1 MNRKIKWILI
11 PAVTVFL
18 LFLLTY
24 SCFAEDSAESSGI
37 TAQAQETF
45 SSLFSALQ
53 EDVREALSDL
63 GVENAD
69 YEELLTISPKRVVEV
84 LLELVTGEMGA
95 KLKAV
100 GFVCAILVLNAV
112 LEGFAHS
119 GSTMHSV
126 FSMFTTLLIVVA
138 LLLPV
143 SESLV
148 QAFSAMELSSDFL
161 LAYIPAFAGVISMS
175 GKPLS
180 SAAYSS
186 VMIGLSNLLTQCNVQ
201 VFLPVVQVFF
211 SLNIAACMQPKYAF
225 NSLVSFFKKAVT
237 ILLGFASTVFTGLLA
252 IKGTLASAGDSV
264 AVRGVKMLV
273 GSTVPVV
280 GSALSDAYTS
290 VLGSIALIQNAVGI
304 FGIVVFALMH
314 VPVVLDL
321 LLWYLALA
329 FSASVSEVLGQK
341 QASILLNGIASTVS
355 LVNTLVIFIAFILI
369 ISTGIM
375 LNFKN

>member
-1 MNRKIKWILI
+1 MNRKLKWLI
-11 PAVTVFL
+11 VPVFIVFL
-18 LFLLTY
+18 LYMFTY
-24 SCFAEDSAESSGI
+24 TCFAEDSSESDVTEEALAIFS
-37 TAQAQETF
+37 ELL
-45 SSLFSALQ
+45 SSL
-53 EDVREALSDL
+53 EEETKEALSEIGIDD
-63 GVENAD
+63 AD
-69 YEELLTISPKRVVEV
+69 YTQLLSLSPKRVVDAI
-84 LLELVTGEMGA
+84 LELITGKMPE

-100 GFVCAILVLNAV
+100 GFVCALLVLSAV
-112 LEGFAHS
+112 LEGFAQP

-126 FSMFTTLLIVVA
+126 FSVFTTLLIVVS

-148 QAFSAMELSSDFL
+148 QAFSAMELSSNFL

-186 VMIGLSNLLTQCNVQ
+186 VMIGLSNLLAQCNVK

-211 SLNIAACMQPKYAF
+211 SLNIASSVQPKYAF
-225 NSLVSFFKKAVT
+225 NSLVAFFKKAVT
-237 ILLGFASTVFTGLLA
+237 VLLGFSATIFTGLLA
-252 IKGTLASAGDSV
+252 IKGSLASAGDSI

-273 GSTVPVV
+273 GSAVPVV

-290 VLGSIALIQNAVGI
+290 VLGSITLIQNAVGI

-314 VPVVLDL
+314 VPVILDL
-321 LLWYLALA
+321 LLWYLALS
-329 FSASVSEVLGQK
+329 FTASVSEALGQK
-341 QASILLNGIASTVS
+341 QAATLLNGIASTVS
-355 LVNTLVIFIAFILI
+355 LVNTLVIFTAFILI

>member
-1 MNRKIKWILI
+1 MNRKLKWLI
-11 PAVTVFL
+11 VPVFIVFL
-18 LFLLTY
+18 LYMFTY
-24 SCFAEDSAESSGI
+24 TCFAEDSSESGV
-37 TAQAQETF
+37 TEQAQAVFSELL
-45 SSLFSALQ
+45 SSL
-53 EDVREALSDL
+53 EEETKEALSEIGIDD
-63 GVENAD
+63 AD
-69 YEELLTISPKRVVEV
+69 YTQLLSLSPKRVVDAI
-84 LLELVTGEMGA
+84 LELITGKMSE

-100 GFVCAILVLNAV
+100 GFVCALLVLSAV
-112 LEGFAHS
+112 LEGFAQP

-126 FSMFTTLLIVVA
+126 FSVFTTLLIVVS

-148 QAFSAMELSSDFL
+148 QAFSAMELSSNFL

-186 VMIGLSNLLTQCNVQ
+186 VMIGLSNLLAQCNVK

-211 SLNIAACMQPKYAF
+211 SLNIASSVQPKYAF
-225 NSLVSFFKKAVT
+225 NSLVAFFKKAVT
-237 ILLGFASTVFTGLLA
+237 VLLGFSATIFTGLLA
-252 IKGTLASAGDSV
+252 IKGSLASAGDSV

-273 GSTVPVV
+273 GSAVPVV

-290 VLGSIALIQNAVGI
+290 VLGSITLIQNAVGI

-314 VPVVLDL
+314 VPVILDL
-321 LLWYLALA
+321 LLWYLALS
-329 FSASVSEVLGQK
+329 FTASVSEALGQK
-341 QASILLNGIASTVS
+341 QAATLLNGIASTAS
-355 LVNTLVIFIAFILI
+355 LVNTLVIFTAFILI

>member
-1 MNRKIKWILI
+1 MNRKLKWIYVPVFI
-11 PAVTVFL
+11 AFL
-18 LFLLTY
+18 LCIFTY
-24 SCFAEDSAESSGI
+24 TCFAEDSSESGV
-37 TAQAQETF
+37 TEQAQSVFSELL
-45 SSLFSALQ
+45 SSL
-53 EDVREALSDL
+53 EEETKEALSEIGIDD
-63 GVENAD
+63 AD
-69 YEELLTISPKRVVEV
+69 YTQLLSLSPKRVVDAI
-84 LLELVTGEMGA
+84 LELITGKMSE

-100 GFVCAILVLNAV
+100 GFVCALLVLSAV
-112 LEGFAHS
+112 LEGFAQP

-126 FSMFTTLLIVVA
+126 FSVFTTLLIVVS

-148 QAFSAMELSSDFL
+148 QAFSATELSSNFL

-180 SAAYSS
+180 SAAYNS
-186 VMIGLSNLLTQCNVQ
+186 VMIGLSNLLAQCNVK

-211 SLNIAACMQPKYAF
+211 LLRFASSVQPKYAF
-225 NSLVSFFKKAVT
+225 NSLVAFFKKAVT
-237 ILLGFASTVFTGLLA
+237 VLLGFSATIFTGLLA
-252 IKGTLASAGDSV
+252 IKGSLASAGDSV

-273 GSTVPVV
+273 GSAVPVV

-290 VLGSIALIQNAVGI
+290 VLGSITLIQNAVGI

-314 VPVVLDL
+314 VPVILDL
-321 LLWYLALA
+321 LLWYLALS
-329 FSASVSEVLGQK
+329 FTASVSEALGQK
-341 QASILLNGIASTVS
+341 QAATLLNGIASTVS
-355 LVNTLVIFIAFILI
+355 LVNTLVIFTAFILI

>member
-1 MNRKIKWILI
+1 MNRKLKWIFVPVFI
-11 PAVTVFL
+11 VFL
-18 LFLLTY
+18 LYMFTY
-24 SCFAEDSAESSGI
+24 TCFAADSSESGV
-37 TAQAQETF
+37 TEQAQSVFSELL
-45 SSLFSALQ
+45 SSL
-53 EDVREALSDL
+53 EEETKEALSEIGIDD
-63 GVENAD
+63 AD
-69 YEELLTISPKRVVEV
+69 YTQLLSLSPKRVVDAI
-84 LLELVTGEMGA
+84 LELFTGKMSE

-100 GFVCAILVLNAV
+100 GFVCALLVLSAV
-112 LEGFAHS
+112 LDGFAQP

-126 FSMFTTLLIVVA
+126 FSVFTTLLIVVS

-148 QAFSAMELSSDFL
+148 QAFSAMELSSNFL

-180 SAAYSS
+180 SAAYNS
-186 VMIGLSNLLTQCNVQ
+186 VMIGLSNLLAQCNVK

-211 SLNIAACMQPKYAF
+211 SLNIASSVQPKYAF
-225 NSLVSFFKKAVT
+225 NSLVAFFKKAVT
-237 ILLGFASTVFTGLLA
+237 VLLGFSATIFTGLLA
-252 IKGTLASAGDSV
+252 IKGSLASAGDSV

-273 GSTVPVV
+273 GSAVPVV

-290 VLGSIALIQNAVGI
+290 VLGSITLIQNAVGI

-314 VPVVLDL
+314 VPVILDL
-321 LLWYLALA
+321 LLWYLALS
-329 FSASVSEVLGQK
+329 FTASVSEALGQK
-341 QASILLNGIASTVS
+341 QAATLLNGIASTVS
-355 LVNTLVIFIAFILI
+355 LVNTLVIFTAFILI

>member
-1 MNRKIKWILI
+1 MNRKLKWIFV
-11 PAVTVFL
+11 PVFI
-18 LFLLTY
+18 LFLLYMFTY
-24 SCFAEDSAESSGI
+24 TCFAEDSSESGV
-37 TAQAQETF
+37 TEQAQAVFSELL
-45 SSLFSALQ
+45 SSL
-53 EDVREALSDL
+53 EEETKEALSEIGIDD
-63 GVENAD
+63 AD
-69 YEELLTISPKRVVEV
+69 YTQLLSLSPKRVVDAI
-84 LLELVTGEMGA
+84 LELITGKMSE

-100 GFVCAILVLNAV
+100 GFVCALLVLNAV
-112 LEGFAHS
+112 LDGFAQP

-126 FSMFTTLLIVVA
+126 FSVFTTLLIVVS

-148 QAFSAMELSSDFL
+148 QAFSAMELSSNFL

-186 VMIGLSNLLTQCNVQ
+186 VMIGLSNLLAQCNVK

-211 SLNIAACMQPKYAF
+211 SLNIASSVQPKYAF
-225 NSLVSFFKKAVT
+225 NSLVAFFKKAVT
-237 ILLGFASTVFTGLLA
+237 VLLGFSATIFTGLLA
-252 IKGTLASAGDSV
+252 IKGSLASAGDSI

-273 GSTVPVV
+273 GSAVPVV

-290 VLGSIALIQNAVGI
+290 VLGSITLIQNAVGI

-314 VPVVLDL
+314 VPVILDL
-321 LLWYLALA
+321 LLWYLALS
-329 FSASVSEVLGQK
+329 FTASVSEALGQK
-341 QASILLNGIASTVS
+341 QAATLLNGIASTVS
-355 LVNTLVIFIAFILI
+355 LVNTLVIFTAFILI

>member
-1 MNRKIKWILI
+1 MNRKLKWLI
-11 PAVTVFL
+11 VPVFIVFL
-18 LFLLTY
+18 LCMFTY
-24 SCFAEDSAESSGI
+24 TCFAEDSSESGVAEQ
-37 TAQAQETF
+37 AQAVFSELL
-45 SSLFSALQ
+45 SSL
-53 EDVREALSDL
+53 EEETKEALSEIGIDD
-63 GVENAD
+63 AD
-69 YEELLTISPKRVVEV
+69 YTQLLSLSPKRVVDAI
-84 LLELVTGEMGA
+84 LELITGKMSE

-100 GFVCAILVLNAV
+100 GFVCALLVLSAV
-112 LEGFAHS
+112 LEGFAQP

-126 FSMFTTLLIVVA
+126 FSVFTTLLIVVS

-148 QAFSAMELSSDFL
+148 QAFSAMELSSNFL

-186 VMIGLSNLLTQCNVQ
+186 VMIGLSNLLAQCNVK

-211 SLNIAACMQPKYAF
+211 SLNIASSVQPKYAF
-225 NSLVSFFKKAVT
+225 NSLVAFFKKAVT
-237 ILLGFASTVFTGLLA
+237 VLLGFSATIFTGLLA
-252 IKGTLASAGDSV
+252 IKGSLASAGDSV

-273 GSTVPVV
+273 GSAVPVV

-290 VLGSIALIQNAVGI
+290 VLGSITLIQNAVGI

-314 VPVVLDL
+314 VPVILDL
-321 LLWYLALA
+321 LLWYLALS
-329 FSASVSEVLGQK
+329 FTASVSEALGQK
-341 QASILLNGIASTVS
+341 QAATLLNGIASTVS
-355 LVNTLVIFIAFILI
+355 LVNTLVIFTAFILI

>member
-1 MNRKIKWILI
+1 MNRKLKWLI
-11 PAVTVFL
+11 VPVFIVFL
-18 LFLLTY
+18 LYMFTY
-24 SCFAEDSAESSGI
+24 TCFAEDSSESDVTEEALAIFS
-37 TAQAQETF
+37 ELL
-45 SSLFSALQ
+45 SSL
-53 EDVREALSDL
+53 EEETKEALSEIGIDD
-63 GVENAD
+63 AD
-69 YEELLTISPKRVVEV
+69 YTQLLSLSPKRVVDAI
-84 LLELVTGEMGA
+84 LELITGKMSE

-100 GFVCAILVLNAV
+100 GFVCALLVLSAV
-112 LEGFAHS
+112 LEGFAQP

-126 FSMFTTLLIVVA
+126 FSVFTTLLIVVS

-148 QAFSAMELSSDFL
+148 QAFSAMELSSNFL

-186 VMIGLSNLLTQCNVQ
+186 VMIGLSNLLAQCNVK

-211 SLNIAACMQPKYAF
+211 SLNIASSVQPKYAF
-225 NSLVSFFKKAVT
+225 NSLVAFFKKAVT
-237 ILLGFASTVFTGLLA
+237 VLLGFSATIFTGLLA
-252 IKGTLASAGDSV
+252 IKGSLASAGDSV

-273 GSTVPVV
+273 GSAVPVV

-290 VLGSIALIQNAVGI
+290 VLGSITLIQNAVGI

-314 VPVVLDL
+314 VPVILDL
-321 LLWYLALA
+321 LLWYLALS
-329 FSASVSEVLGQK
+329 FTASVSEALGQK
-341 QASILLNGIASTVS
+341 QAATLLNGIASTVS
-355 LVNTLVIFIAFILI
+355 LVNTLVIFTAFVLI

>member
-1 MNRKIKWILI
+1 MNRKLKWLI
-11 PAVTVFL
+11 VPVFIVFL
-18 LFLLTY
+18 LYMFTY
-24 SCFAEDSAESSGI
+24 TCFAEDSSESGV
-37 TAQAQETF
+37 TEQAQSVFSELL
-45 SSLFSALQ
+45 SSL
-53 EDVREALSDL
+53 EEETKEALSEIGIDD
-63 GVENAD
+63 AD
-69 YEELLTISPKRVVEV
+69 YTQILSLSPKRVVDAI
-84 LLELVTGEMGA
+84 LELITGKMSE

-100 GFVCAILVLNAV
+100 GFVCALLVLSAV
-112 LEGFAHS
+112 LEGFAQP

-126 FSMFTTLLIVVA
+126 FSVFTTLLIVVS

-148 QAFSAMELSSDFL
+148 QAFSAMELSSNFL

-186 VMIGLSNLLTQCNVQ
+186 VMIGLSNLLAQCNVK

-211 SLNIAACMQPKYAF
+211 SLNIASSVQPKYAF
-225 NSLVSFFKKAVT
+225 NSLVAFFKKAVT
-237 ILLGFASTVFTGLLA
+237 VLLGFSATIFTGLLA
-252 IKGTLASAGDSV
+252 IKGSLASAGDSV

-273 GSTVPVV
+273 GSAVPVV

-290 VLGSIALIQNAVGI
+290 VLGSITLIQNAVGI

-314 VPVVLDL
+314 VPVILDL
-321 LLWYLALA
+321 LLWYLALS
-329 FSASVSEVLGQK
+329 FTASVSEALGQK
-341 QASILLNGIASTVS
+341 QAATLLNGIASTVS
-355 LVNTLVIFIAFILI
+355 LVNTLVIFTAFILI

>member
-1 MNRKIKWILI
+1 MNRKLKWIFVPVFI
-11 PAVTVFL
+11 VFL
-18 LFLLTY
+18 LYMFTY
-24 SCFAEDSAESSGI
+24 TCFAEDSSESGV
-37 TAQAQETF
+37 TEQAQAVFSELL
-45 SSLFSALQ
+45 SSL
-53 EDVREALSDL
+53 EEETKEALSEIGIDD
-63 GVENAD
+63 AD
-69 YEELLTISPKRVVEV
+69 YTQILSLSPKRVVDAI
-84 LLELVTGEMGA
+84 LELITGKMSE

-100 GFVCAILVLNAV
+100 GFVCALLVLSAV
-112 LEGFAHS
+112 LEGFAQP

-126 FSMFTTLLIVVA
+126 FSVFTTLLIVVS

-148 QAFSAMELSSDFL
+148 QAFSAMELSSNFL

-186 VMIGLSNLLTQCNVQ
+186 VMIGLSNLLAQCNVK

-211 SLNIAACMQPKYAF
+211 SLNIASSVQPKYAF
-225 NSLVSFFKKAVT
+225 NSLVAFFKKAVT
-237 ILLGFASTVFTGLLA
+237 VLLGFSATIFTGLLA
-252 IKGTLASAGDSV
+252 IKGSLASAGDSV

-273 GSTVPVV
+273 GSAVPVV

-290 VLGSIALIQNAVGI
+290 VLGSITLIQNAVGI

-314 VPVVLDL
+314 VPVILDL
-321 LLWYLALA
+321 LLWYLALS
-329 FSASVSEVLGQK
+329 FTASVSEALGQK
-341 QASILLNGIASTVS
+341 QAATLLNGIASTVS
-355 LVNTLVIFIAFILI
+355 LVNTLVIFTAFILI

>member
-1 MNRKIKWILI
+1 MNRKLKWLI
-11 PAVTVFL
+11 VPVFIVFL
-18 LFLLTY
+18 LYMFTY
-24 SCFAEDSAESSGI
+24 TCFAEDSSESGV
-37 TAQAQETF
+37 TEQAQAVFSELL
-45 SSLFSALQ
+45 SSL
-53 EDVREALSDL
+53 EEETKEALSEIGIDD
-63 GVENAD
+63 AD
-69 YEELLTISPKRVVEV
+69 YTQLLSLSPKRVVDAI
-84 LLELVTGEMGA
+84 LELITGKMSE

-100 GFVCAILVLNAV
+100 GFVCALLVLSAV
-112 LEGFAHS
+112 LDGFAQP

-126 FSMFTTLLIVVA
+126 FSVFTTLLIVVS

-148 QAFSAMELSSDFL
+148 QAFSAMELSSNFL

-186 VMIGLSNLLTQCNVQ
+186 VMIGLSNLLAQCNVK

-211 SLNIAACMQPKYAF
+211 SLNIASSVQPKYAF
-225 NSLVSFFKKAVT
+225 NSLVAFFKKAVT
-237 ILLGFASTVFTGLLA
+237 VLLGFSATIFTGLLA
-252 IKGTLASAGDSV
+252 IKGSLASAGDSV

-273 GSTVPVV
+273 GSAVPVV

-290 VLGSIALIQNAVGI
+290 VLGSITLIQNAVGI

-314 VPVVLDL
+314 VPVILDL
-321 LLWYLALA
+321 LLWYLALS
-329 FSASVSEVLGQK
+329 FTASVSEALGQK
-341 QASILLNGIASTVS
+341 QAATLLNGIASTVS
-355 LVNTLVIFIAFILI
+355 LVNTLVIFTAFILI

>member
-1 MNRKIKWILI
+1 MNRKLKWLI
-11 PAVTVFL
+11 VPVFIVFL
-18 LFLLTY
+18 LYMFTY
-24 SCFAEDSAESSGI
+24 TCFAEDSSESGV
-37 TAQAQETF
+37 TEQAQSVFSELL
-45 SSLFSALQ
+45 SSL
-53 EDVREALSDL
+53 EEETKEALSEIGIDD
-63 GVENAD
+63 AD
-69 YEELLTISPKRVVEV
+69 YTQLLSLSPKRVVDAI
-84 LLELVTGEMGA
+84 LELFTGKMSE

-100 GFVCAILVLNAV
+100 GFVCALLVLSAV
-112 LEGFAHS
+112 LEGFAQP

-126 FSMFTTLLIVVA
+126 FSVFTTLLIVVS

-148 QAFSAMELSSDFL
+148 QAFSAMELSSNFL

-186 VMIGLSNLLTQCNVQ
+186 VMIGLSNLLAQCNVK

-211 SLNIAACMQPKYAF
+211 SLNIASSVQPKYAF
-225 NSLVSFFKKAVT
+225 NSLVAFFKKAVT
-237 ILLGFASTVFTGLLA
+237 VLLGFSATIFTGLLA
-252 IKGTLASAGDSV
+252 IKGSLASAGDSV

-273 GSTVPVV
+273 GSAVPVV

-290 VLGSIALIQNAVGI
+290 VLGSITLIQNAVGI

-314 VPVVLDL
+314 VPVILDL
-321 LLWYLALA
+321 LLWYLALS
-329 FSASVSEVLGQK
+329 FTASVSEALGQK
-341 QASILLNGIASTVS
+341 QAATLLNGIASTVS
-355 LVNTLVIFIAFILI
+355 LVNTLVIFTAFILI

>member
-1 MNRKIKWILI
+1 MNRKLKWIFVPVFI
-11 PAVTVFL
+11 VFL
-18 LFLLTY
+18 LYMFTY
-24 SCFAEDSAESSGI
+24 TCFAEDSSESGV
-37 TAQAQETF
+37 TEQAQSVFSELL
-45 SSLFSALQ
+45 SSL
-53 EDVREALSDL
+53 EEETKEALSEIGIDD
-63 GVENAD
+63 AD
-69 YEELLTISPKRVVEV
+69 YTQLLSLSPKRVVDAI
-84 LLELVTGEMGA
+84 LELITGKMSE

-100 GFVCAILVLNAV
+100 GFVCALLVLSAV
-112 LEGFAHS
+112 LEGFAQP

-126 FSMFTTLLIVVA
+126 FSVFTTLLIVVS

-148 QAFSAMELSSDFL
+148 QAFSAMELSSNFL

-186 VMIGLSNLLTQCNVQ
+186 VMIGLSNLLAQCNVK
-201 VFLPVVQVFF
+201 VFLPVIQVFF
-211 SLNIAACMQPKYAF
+211 SLNIASSVQPKYAF
-225 NSLVSFFKKAVT
+225 NSLVAFFKKAVT
-237 ILLGFASTVFTGLLA
+237 VLLGFSATIFTGLLA
-252 IKGTLASAGDSV
+252 IKGSLASAGDSV

-273 GSTVPVV
+273 GSAVPVV

-290 VLGSIALIQNAVGI
+290 VLGSITLIQNAVGI

-314 VPVVLDL
+314 VPVILDL
-321 LLWYLALA
+321 LLWYLALS
-329 FSASVSEVLGQK
+329 FTASVSEALGQK
-341 QASILLNGIASTVS
+341 QAATLLNGIASTVS
-355 LVNTLVIFIAFILI
+355 LVNTLVIFTAFILI

>member
-1 MNRKIKWILI
+1 MNRKLKWLI
-11 PAVTVFL
+11 VPVFIVFL
-18 LFLLTY
+18 LYMFTY
-24 SCFAEDSAESSGI
+24 TCFAEDSSESGV
-37 TAQAQETF
+37 TEQAQAVFSELL
-45 SSLFSALQ
+45 SSL
-53 EDVREALSDL
+53 EEETKEALSEIGIDD
-63 GVENAD
+63 AD
-69 YEELLTISPKRVVEV
+69 YTQILSLSPKRVVDAI
-84 LLELVTGEMGA
+84 LELITGKMSE

-100 GFVCAILVLNAV
+100 GFVCALLVLSAV
-112 LEGFAHS
+112 LEGFAQP

-126 FSMFTTLLIVVA
+126 FSVFTTLLIVVS

-148 QAFSAMELSSDFL
+148 QAFSAMELSSNFL

-186 VMIGLSNLLTQCNVQ
+186 VMIGLSNLLAQCNVK

-211 SLNIAACMQPKYAF
+211 SLNIASSVQPKYAF
-225 NSLVSFFKKAVT
+225 NSLVAFFKKAVT
-237 ILLGFASTVFTGLLA
+237 VLLGFSATIFTGLLA
-252 IKGTLASAGDSV
+252 IKGSLASAGDSV

-273 GSTVPVV
+273 GSAVPVV

-290 VLGSIALIQNAVGI
+290 VLGSITLIQNAVGI

-314 VPVVLDL
+314 VPVILDL
-321 LLWYLALA
+321 LLWYLALS
-329 FSASVSEVLGQK
+329 FTASVSEALGQK
-341 QASILLNGIASTVS
+341 QAATLLNGIASTVS
-355 LVNTLVIFIAFILI
+355 LVNTLVIFTAFILI

>member
-1 MNRKIKWILI
+1 MNRKLKWIFVPVFI
-11 PAVTVFL
+11 VFL
-18 LFLLTY
+18 LYMFTY
-24 SCFAEDSAESSGI
+24 TCFAEDSSESGV
-37 TAQAQETF
+37 TEQAQAVFSELL
-45 SSLFSALQ
+45 SSL
-53 EDVREALSDL
+53 EEETKEALSEIGIDD
-63 GVENAD
+63 AD
-69 YEELLTISPKRVVEV
+69 YTQLLSLSPKRVVDAI
-84 LLELVTGEMGA
+84 LELITGKMSE

-100 GFVCAILVLNAV
+100 GFVCALLVLSAV
-112 LEGFAHS
+112 LDGFAQP

-126 FSMFTTLLIVVA
+126 FSVFTTLLIVVS

-148 QAFSAMELSSDFL
+148 QAFSAMELSSNFL

-186 VMIGLSNLLTQCNVQ
+186 VMIGLSNLLAQCNVK

-211 SLNIAACMQPKYAF
+211 SLNIASSVQPKYAF
-225 NSLVSFFKKAVT
+225 NSLVAFFKKAVT
-237 ILLGFASTVFTGLLA
+237 VLLGFSATIFTGLLA
-252 IKGTLASAGDSV
+252 IKGSLASAGDSV

-273 GSTVPVV
+273 GSAVPVV

-290 VLGSIALIQNAVGI
+290 VLGSITLIQNAVGI

-314 VPVVLDL
+314 VPVILDL
-321 LLWYLALA
+321 LLWYLALS
-329 FSASVSEVLGQK
+329 FTASVSEALGQK
-341 QASILLNGIASTVS
+341 QAATLLNGIASTVS
-355 LVNTLVIFIAFILI
+355 LVNTLAIFTAFILI

>member
-1 MNRKIKWILI
+1 MNRKLKWLI
-11 PAVTVFL
+11 VPVFIVFL
-18 LFLLTY
+18 LCMFTY
-24 SCFAEDSAESSGI
+24 TCFAEDSSESGVAEQ
-37 TAQAQETF
+37 AQAVFSELL
-45 SSLFSALQ
+45 SSL
-53 EDVREALSDL
+53 EEETKEALSEIGIDD
-63 GVENAD
+63 AD
-69 YEELLTISPKRVVEV
+69 YTQLLSLSPKRVVDAI
-84 LLELVTGEMGA
+84 LELITGKMSE

-100 GFVCAILVLNAV
+100 GFVCALLVLSAV
-112 LEGFAHS
+112 LEGFAQP

-126 FSMFTTLLIVVA
+126 FSVFTTLLIVVS

-148 QAFSAMELSSDFL
+148 QAFSAMELSSNFL

-186 VMIGLSNLLTQCNVQ
+186 VMIGLSNLLAQCNVK

-211 SLNIAACMQPKYAF
+211 SLNIASSVQPKYAF
-225 NSLVSFFKKAVT
+225 NSLVTFFKKAVT
-237 ILLGFASTVFTGLLA
+237 VLLGFSATIFTGLLA
-252 IKGTLASAGDSV
+252 IKGSLASAGDSV

-273 GSTVPVV
+273 GSAVPVV

-290 VLGSIALIQNAVGI
+290 VLGSITLIQNAVGI

-314 VPVVLDL
+314 VPVILDL
-321 LLWYLALA
+321 LLWYLALS
-329 FSASVSEVLGQK
+329 FTASVSEALGQK
-341 QASILLNGIASTVS
+341 QAATLLNGIASTVS
-355 LVNTLVIFIAFILI
+355 LVNTLVIFTAFILI

>member
-1 MNRKIKWILI
+1 MNRKLKWLI
-11 PAVTVFL
+11 VPVFIVFL
-18 LFLLTY
+18 LYMFTY
-24 SCFAEDSAESSGI
+24 TCFAEDSSESGV
-37 TAQAQETF
+37 TEQAQSVFSELL
-45 SSLFSALQ
+45 SSL
-53 EDVREALSDL
+53 EEETKEALSEIGIDD
-63 GVENAD
+63 AD
-69 YEELLTISPKRVVEV
+69 YTQLLSLSPKHVVDAI
-84 LLELVTGEMGA
+84 LELITGKMSE

-100 GFVCAILVLNAV
+100 GFVCALLVLSAV
-112 LEGFAHS
+112 LEGFAQP

-126 FSMFTTLLIVVA
+126 FSVFTTLLIVVS

-148 QAFSAMELSSDFL
+148 QAFSAMELSSNFL

-186 VMIGLSNLLTQCNVQ
+186 VMIGLSNLLAQCNVK

-211 SLNIAACMQPKYAF
+211 SLNIASSVQPKYAF
-225 NSLVSFFKKAVT
+225 NSLVAFFKKAVT
-237 ILLGFASTVFTGLLA
+237 VLLGFSATIFTGLLA
-252 IKGTLASAGDSV
+252 IKGSLASAGDSV

-273 GSTVPVV
+273 GSAVPVV

-290 VLGSIALIQNAVGI
+290 VLGSITLIQNAVGI

-314 VPVVLDL
+314 VPVILDL
-321 LLWYLALA
+321 LLWYLALS
-329 FSASVSEVLGQK
+329 FTASVSEALGQK
-341 QASILLNGIASTVS
+341 QAATLLNGIASTVS
-355 LVNTLVIFIAFILI
+355 LVNTLVIFTAFILI

>member
-1 MNRKIKWILI
+1 MNRKLKWLI
-11 PAVTVFL
+11 VPVFIVFL
-18 LFLLTY
+18 LYMFTY
-24 SCFAEDSAESSGI
+24 TCFAEDSSESGV
-37 TAQAQETF
+37 TEQAQSVFSELL
-45 SSLFSALQ
+45 SSL
-53 EDVREALSDL
+53 EEETKEALSEIGIDD
-63 GVENAD
+63 AD
-69 YEELLTISPKRVVEV
+69 YTQLLSLSPKRVVDAI
-84 LLELVTGEMGA
+84 LELITGKMSE

-100 GFVCAILVLNAV
+100 GFVCALLVLSAV
-112 LEGFAHS
+112 LDGFAQP

-126 FSMFTTLLIVVA
+126 FSVFTTLLIVVS

-148 QAFSAMELSSDFL
+148 QAFSAMELSSNFL

-186 VMIGLSNLLTQCNVQ
+186 VMIGLSNLLAQCNVK

-211 SLNIAACMQPKYAF
+211 SLNIASSVQPKYAF
-225 NSLVSFFKKAVT
+225 NSLVAFFKKAVT
-237 ILLGFASTVFTGLLA
+237 VLLGFSATIFTGLLA
-252 IKGTLASAGDSV
+252 IKGSLASAGDSV

-273 GSTVPVV
+273 GSAVPVV

-290 VLGSIALIQNAVGI
+290 VLGSITLIQNAVGI

-314 VPVVLDL
+314 VPVILDL
-321 LLWYLALA
+321 LLWYLALS
-329 FSASVSEVLGQK
+329 FTASVSEALGQK
-341 QASILLNGIASTVS
+341 QAATLLNGIASTVS
-355 LVNTLVIFIAFILI
+355 LVNTLVIFTAFILI

>member
-1 MNRKIKWILI
+1 MNRKLKWIYVPVFI
-11 PAVTVFL
+11 VFL
-18 LFLLTY
+18 LCMFTY
-24 SCFAEDSAESSGI
+24 TCFAEDSSESGV
-37 TAQAQETF
+37 TEQAQAVFSELL
-45 SSLFSALQ
+45 SSL
-53 EDVREALSDL
+53 EEETKEALSEIGIDD
-63 GVENAD
+63 AD
-69 YEELLTISPKRVVEV
+69 YTQLLSLSPKRVVDAI
-84 LLELVTGEMGA
+84 LELITGKMSE

-100 GFVCAILVLNAV
+100 GFVCALLVLNAV
-112 LEGFAHS
+112 LEGFAQP
-119 GSTMHSV
+119 GSHSV
-126 FSMFTTLLIVVA
+126 FSVFTTLLIVIS

-148 QAFSAMELSSDFL
+148 QAFSAMELSSNFL

-186 VMIGLSNLLTQCNVQ
+186 AMIGLSNLLAQCNVK

-211 SLNIAACMQPKYAF
+211 SLNIASSVQPKYAF
-225 NSLVSFFKKAVT
+225 NSLVAFFKKAVT
-237 ILLGFASTVFTGLLA
+237 VLLGFSATIFTGLLA
-252 IKGTLASAGDSV
+252 IKGSLASAGDSV

-273 GSTVPVV
+273 GSAVPVV

-290 VLGSIALIQNAVGI
+290 VLGSITLIQNAVGI

-314 VPVVLDL
+314 VPVILDL
-321 LLWYLALA
+321 LLWYLALS
-329 FSASVSEVLGQK
+329 FTASVSEALGQK
-341 QASILLNGIASTVS
+341 QAATLLNGIASTVS
-355 LVNTLVIFIAFILI
+355 LVNTLVIFTAFILI

>member
-1 MNRKIKWILI
+1 MNRKLKWLI
-11 PAVTVFL
+11 VPVFIVFL
-18 LFLLTY
+18 LYMFTY
-24 SCFAEDSAESSGI
+24 TCFAEDSSESGV
-37 TAQAQETF
+37 TEQAQAVFSELL
-45 SSLFSALQ
+45 SSL
-53 EDVREALSDL
+53 EEETKEALSEIGIDD
-63 GVENAD
+63 AD
-69 YEELLTISPKRVVEV
+69 YTQLLSLSPKRVVDAI
-84 LLELVTGEMGA
+84 LELFTGKMSE

-100 GFVCAILVLNAV
+100 GFVCALLVLSAV
-112 LEGFAHS
+112 LEGFAQP

-126 FSMFTTLLIVVA
+126 FSVFTTLLIVVS

-148 QAFSAMELSSDFL
+148 QAFSAMELSSNFL

-186 VMIGLSNLLTQCNVQ
+186 VMIGLSNLLAQCNVK

-211 SLNIAACMQPKYAF
+211 SLNIASSVQPKYAF
-225 NSLVSFFKKAVT
+225 NSLVAFFKKAVT
-237 ILLGFASTVFTGLLA
+237 VLLGFSATMFTGLLA
-252 IKGTLASAGDSV
+252 IKGSLASAGDSV

-273 GSTVPVV
+273 GSAVPVV

-290 VLGSIALIQNAVGI
+290 VLGSISLIQNAVGI

-314 VPVVLDL
+314 VPVILDL
-321 LLWYLALA
+321 LLWYLALS
-329 FSASVSEVLGQK
+329 FTASVSEALGQK
-341 QASILLNGIASTVS
+341 QAATLLNGIASTVS
-355 LVNTLVIFIAFILI
+355 LVNTLVIFTAFILI

>member
-1 MNRKIKWILI
+1 MNRKLKWLI
-11 PAVTVFL
+11 VPVFIVFL
-18 LFLLTY
+18 LCMFTY
-24 SCFAEDSAESSGI
+24 TCFAEDSSESGV
-37 TAQAQETF
+37 TEQAQAVFSELL
-45 SSLFSALQ
+45 SSL
-53 EDVREALSDL
+53 EEETKEALSEIGIDD
-63 GVENAD
+63 AD
-69 YEELLTISPKRVVEV
+69 YTQLLSLSPKRVVDAI
-84 LLELVTGEMGA
+84 LELFTGKMSE

-100 GFVCAILVLNAV
+100 GFVCALLVLSAV
-112 LEGFAHS
+112 LEGFAQP

-126 FSMFTTLLIVVA
+126 FSVFTTLLIVVS

-148 QAFSAMELSSDFL
+148 QAFSAMELSSNFL

-186 VMIGLSNLLTQCNVQ
+186 VMIGLSNLLAQCNVK

-211 SLNIAACMQPKYAF
+211 SLNIASSVQPKYAF
-225 NSLVSFFKKAVT
+225 NSLVAFFKKAVT
-237 ILLGFASTVFTGLLA
+237 VLLGFSATMFTGLLA
-252 IKGTLASAGDSV
+252 IKGSLASAGDSV

-273 GSTVPVV
+273 GSAVPVV

-290 VLGSIALIQNAVGI
+290 VLGSISLIQNAVGI

-314 VPVVLDL
+314 VPVILDL
-321 LLWYLALA
+321 LLWYLALS
-329 FSASVSEVLGQK
+329 FTASVSEALGQK
-341 QASILLNGIASTVS
+341 QAATLLNGIASTVS
-355 LVNTLVIFIAFILI
+355 LVNTLVIFTAFILI

>member
-1 MNRKIKWILI
+1 MNRKLKWLI
-11 PAVTVFL
+11 VPVFIVFL
-18 LFLLTY
+18 LCMFTY
-24 SCFAEDSAESSGI
+24 TCFAEDSSESGV
-37 TAQAQETF
+37 TEQAQAVFSELL
-45 SSLFSALQ
+45 SSL
-53 EDVREALSDL
+53 EEETKEALSEIGIDD
-63 GVENAD
+63 AD
-69 YEELLTISPKRVVEV
+69 YTQLLSLSPKRVVDAI
-84 LLELVTGEMGA
+84 LELITGKMSE

-100 GFVCAILVLNAV
+100 GFVCALLVLSAV
-112 LEGFAHS
+112 LDGFAQP

-126 FSMFTTLLIVVA
+126 FSVFTTLLIVVS

-148 QAFSAMELSSDFL
+148 QAFSAMELSSNFL

-186 VMIGLSNLLTQCNVQ
+186 VMIGLSNLLAQCNVK

-211 SLNIAACMQPKYAF
+211 SLNIASSVQPKYTF
-225 NSLVSFFKKAVT
+225 NSLVAFFKKAVT
-237 ILLGFASTVFTGLLA
+237 VLLGFSATIFTGLLA
-252 IKGTLASAGDSV
+252 IKGSLASAGDSV

-273 GSTVPVV
+273 GSAVPVV

-290 VLGSIALIQNAVGI
+290 VLGSITLIQNAVGI

-314 VPVVLDL
+314 VPVILDL
-321 LLWYLALA
+321 LLWYLALS
-329 FSASVSEVLGQK
+329 FTASISEALGQK
-341 QASILLNGIASTVS
+341 QAATLLNGIASTVS
-355 LVNTLVIFIAFILI
+355 LVNTLVIFTAFILI

>member
-1 MNRKIKWILI
+1 MNRKLKWLI
-11 PAVTVFL
+11 VPVFIVFL
-18 LFLLTY
+18 LCMFTY
-24 SCFAEDSAESSGI
+24 TCFAEDSSESGV
-37 TAQAQETF
+37 TEQAQSVFSELL
-45 SSLFSALQ
+45 SSL
-53 EDVREALSDL
+53 EEETKEALSEIGIDD
-63 GVENAD
+63 AD
-69 YEELLTISPKRVVEV
+69 YTQLLSLSPKRVVDAI
-84 LLELVTGEMGA
+84 LELFTGKMSE

-100 GFVCAILVLNAV
+100 GFVCALLVLNAV
-112 LEGFAHS
+112 LEGFAQP

-126 FSMFTTLLIVVA
+126 FSVFTTLLIVVS

-148 QAFSAMELSSDFL
+148 QAFSAMELSSNFL

-186 VMIGLSNLLTQCNVQ
+186 VMIGLSNLLAQCNVK

-211 SLNIAACMQPKYAF
+211 SLNIASSVQPKYAF
-225 NSLVSFFKKAVT
+225 NSLVAFFKKAVT
-237 ILLGFASTVFTGLLA
+237 VLLGFSATIFTGLLA
-252 IKGTLASAGDSV
+252 IKGSLASAGDSV

-273 GSTVPVV
+273 GSAVPVV

-290 VLGSIALIQNAVGI
+290 VLGSITLIQNAVGI

-314 VPVVLDL
+314 VPVILDL
-321 LLWYLALA
+321 LLWYLALS
-329 FSASVSEVLGQK
+329 FTASVSEALGQK
-341 QASILLNGIASTVS
+341 QAATLLNGIASTVS
-355 LVNTLVIFIAFILI
+355 LVNTLVIFTAFILI

>member
-1 MNRKIKWILI
+1 MNRKLKWIYVPVFI
-11 PAVTVFL
+11 AFL
-18 LFLLTY
+18 LCIFTY
-24 SCFAEDSAESSGI
+24 TCFAEDSSESGV
-37 TAQAQETF
+37 TEQAQSVFSELL
-45 SSLFSALQ
+45 SSL
-53 EDVREALSDL
+53 EEETKEALSEIGIDD
-63 GVENAD
+63 AD
-69 YEELLTISPKRVVEV
+69 YTQLLSLSPKRVVDAI
-84 LLELVTGEMGA
+84 LELITGKMSE

-100 GFVCAILVLNAV
+100 GFVCALLVLSAV
-112 LEGFAHS
+112 LDGFAQP

-126 FSMFTTLLIVVA
+126 FSVFTTLLIVVS

-148 QAFSAMELSSDFL
+148 QAFSAMELSSNFL

-186 VMIGLSNLLTQCNVQ
+186 VMIGLSNLLAQCNVK

-211 SLNIAACMQPKYAF
+211 SLNISSSVQPKYDF
-225 NSLVSFFKKAVT
+225 NSLVAFFKKAVT
-237 ILLGFASTVFTGLLA
+237 VLLGFSATIFTGLLT
-252 IKGTLASAGDSV
+252 IKGSLASAGDSV

-273 GSTVPVV
+273 GSAVPVV

-290 VLGSIALIQNAVGI
+290 VLGSITLIQNAVGI

-314 VPVVLDL
+314 VPVILDL
-321 LLWYLALA
+321 LLWYLALS
-329 FSASVSEVLGQK
+329 FTASVSEALGQK
-341 QASILLNGIASTVS
+341 QAATLLNGIASTVS
-355 LVNTLVIFIAFILI
+355 LVNTLVIFTAFILI

>member
-1 MNRKIKWILI
+1 MNRKLKWIFVPVFI
-11 PAVTVFL
+11 VFL
-18 LFLLTY
+18 LYMFTY
-24 SCFAEDSAESSGI
+24 TCFAEDSSESGV
-37 TAQAQETF
+37 TEQAQAVFSELL
-45 SSLFSALQ
+45 SSL
-53 EDVREALSDL
+53 EEETKEALSEIGIDD
-63 GVENAD
+63 AD
-69 YEELLTISPKRVVEV
+69 YTQLLSLSPKRVVDAI
-84 LLELVTGEMGA
+84 LELITGKMSE

-100 GFVCAILVLNAV
+100 GFVCALLVLNAV
-112 LEGFAHS
+112 LDGFAQP

-126 FSMFTTLLIVVA
+126 FSVFTTLLIVVS

-148 QAFSAMELSSDFL
+148 QAFSAMELSSNFL

-186 VMIGLSNLLTQCNVQ
+186 VMIGLSNLLAQCNVK

-211 SLNIAACMQPKYAF
+211 SLNIASSVQPKYAF
-225 NSLVSFFKKAVT
+225 NSLVAFFKKAVT
-237 ILLGFASTVFTGLLA
+237 VLLGFSATIFTGLLA
-252 IKGTLASAGDSV
+252 IKGSLASAGDSV

-273 GSTVPVV
+273 GSAVPVV

-290 VLGSIALIQNAVGI
+290 VLGSITLIQNAVGI

-314 VPVVLDL
+314 VPVILDL
-321 LLWYLALA
+321 LLWYLALS
-329 FSASVSEVLGQK
+329 FTASVSEALGQK
-341 QASILLNGIASTVS
+341 QAATLLNGIASTVS
-355 LVNTLVIFIAFILI
+355 LVNTLVIFTAFILI

>member
-1 MNRKIKWILI
+1 MNRKLKWIFVPVFI
-11 PAVTVFL
+11 VFL
-18 LFLLTY
+18 LCMFTY
-24 SCFAEDSAESSGI
+24 TCFAEDSSESGV
-37 TAQAQETF
+37 TEQAQAVFSELL
-45 SSLFSALQ
+45 SSL
-53 EDVREALSDL
+53 EEETKEALSEIGIDD
-63 GVENAD
+63 AD
-69 YEELLTISPKRVVEV
+69 YTQLLSLSPKRVVDAI
-84 LLELVTGEMGA
+84 LELITGKMSE

-100 GFVCAILVLNAV
+100 GFVCALLVLSAV
-112 LEGFAHS
+112 LDGFAQP

-126 FSMFTTLLIVVA
+126 FSVFTTLLIVVS

-148 QAFSAMELSSDFL
+148 QAFSDMELSSNFL

-186 VMIGLSNLLTQCNVQ
+186 VMIGLSNLLAQCNVK

-211 SLNIAACMQPKYAF
+211 SLNIASSVQPKYAF
-225 NSLVSFFKKAVT
+225 NSLVAFFKKAVT
-237 ILLGFASTVFTGLLA
+237 VLLGFSATIFTGLLA
-252 IKGTLASAGDSV
+252 IKGSLASAGDSV

-273 GSTVPVV
+273 GSAVPVV

-290 VLGSIALIQNAVGI
+290 VLGSITLIQNAVGI

-314 VPVVLDL
+314 VPVILDL
-321 LLWYLALA
+321 LLWYLALS
-329 FSASVSEVLGQK
+329 FTASVSEALGQK
-341 QASILLNGIASTVS
+341 QAATLLNGIASTVS
-355 LVNTLVIFIAFILI
+355 LVNTLVIFTAFILI

>member
-1 MNRKIKWILI
+1 MNRKLKWLI
-11 PAVTVFL
+11 VPVFIVFL
-18 LFLLTY
+18 LYMFTY
-24 SCFAEDSAESSGI
+24 TCFAEDSSESGV
-37 TAQAQETF
+37 TEQAQAVFSELL
-45 SSLFSALQ
+45 SSL
-53 EDVREALSDL
+53 EEETKEALSEIGIDD
-63 GVENAD
+63 AD
-69 YEELLTISPKRVVEV
+69 YTQLLSLSPKRVVDAI
-84 LLELVTGEMGA
+84 LELITGKMSE

-100 GFVCAILVLNAV
+100 GFVCALLVLSAV
-112 LEGFAHS
+112 LEGFAQP

-126 FSMFTTLLIVVA
+126 FSVFTTLLIVVS

-148 QAFSAMELSSDFL
+148 QAFSAMELSSNFL

-186 VMIGLSNLLTQCNVQ
+186 VMIGLSNLLAQYNVK

-211 SLNIAACMQPKYAF
+211 SLNIASSVQPKYAF
-225 NSLVSFFKKAVT
+225 NSLVAFFKKAVT
-237 ILLGFASTVFTGLLA
+237 VLLGFSATIFTGLLA
-252 IKGTLASAGDSV
+252 IKGSLASAGDSV

-273 GSTVPVV
+273 GSAVPVV

-290 VLGSIALIQNAVGI
+290 VLGSITLIQNAVGI

-314 VPVVLDL
+314 VPVILDL
-321 LLWYLALA
+321 LLWYLALS
-329 FSASVSEVLGQK
+329 FTASVSEALGQK
-341 QASILLNGIASTVS
+341 QAATLLNGIASTVS
-355 LVNTLVIFIAFILI
+355 LVNTLVIFTAFILI

>member
-1 MNRKIKWILI
+1 MNRKLKWIFVPVFI
-11 PAVTVFL
+11 VFL
-18 LFLLTY
+18 LYMFTY
-24 SCFAEDSAESSGI
+24 TCFAEDSSESGV
-37 TAQAQETF
+37 TEQAQAVFSELL
-45 SSLFSALQ
+45 SSL
-53 EDVREALSDL
+53 EEETKEALSEIGIDD
-63 GVENAD
+63 AD
-69 YEELLTISPKRVVEV
+69 YTQLLSLSPKRVVDAI
-84 LLELVTGEMGA
+84 LELITGKMSE

-100 GFVCAILVLNAV
+100 GFVCALLVLSAV
-112 LEGFAHS
+112 LEGFAQP

-126 FSMFTTLLIVVA
+126 FSVFTTLLIVVS

-148 QAFSAMELSSDFL
+148 QAFSAMELSSNFL

-186 VMIGLSNLLTQCNVQ
+186 VMIGLSNLLAQCNVK

-211 SLNIAACMQPKYAF
+211 SLNIASSVQPKYAF
-225 NSLVSFFKKAVT
+225 NSLVAFFKKAVT
-237 ILLGFASTVFTGLLA
+237 VLLGFSATIFTGLLA
-252 IKGTLASAGDSV
+252 IKGSLASAGDSI

-273 GSTVPVV
+273 GSAVPVV

-290 VLGSIALIQNAVGI
+290 VLGSITLIQNAVGI

-314 VPVVLDL
+314 VPVILDL
-321 LLWYLALA
+321 LLWYLALS
-329 FSASVSEVLGQK
+329 FTASVSEALGQK
-341 QASILLNGIASTVS
+341 QAATLLNGIASTVS
-355 LVNTLVIFIAFILI
+355 LVNTLVIFTAFILI

>member
-1 MNRKIKWILI
+1 MNRKLKWLI
-11 PAVTVFL
+11 VPVFIVFL
-18 LFLLTY
+18 LYMFTY
-24 SCFAEDSAESSGI
+24 TCFAEDSSESDVTEEALAIFS
-37 TAQAQETF
+37 ELL
-45 SSLFSALQ
+45 SSL
-53 EDVREALSDL
+53 EEETKEALSEIGIDD
-63 GVENAD
+63 AD
-69 YEELLTISPKRVVEV
+69 YTQLLSLSPKRVVDAI
-84 LLELVTGEMGA
+84 LELITGKMSE

-100 GFVCAILVLNAV
+100 GFVCALLVLSAV
-112 LEGFAHS
+112 LDGFAQP

-126 FSMFTTLLIVVA
+126 FSVFTTLLIVVS

-148 QAFSAMELSSDFL
+148 QAFSAMELSSNFL

-186 VMIGLSNLLTQCNVQ
+186 AMIGLSNLLAQCNVK

-211 SLNIAACMQPKYAF
+211 SLNIASSVQPKYAF
-225 NSLVSFFKKAVT
+225 NSLVAFFKKAVT
-237 ILLGFASTVFTGLLA
+237 VLLGFSATIFTGLLA
-252 IKGTLASAGDSV
+252 IKGSLASAGDSV

-273 GSTVPVV
+273 GSAVPVV

-290 VLGSIALIQNAVGI
+290 VLGSITLIQNAVGI

-314 VPVVLDL
+314 VPVILDL
-321 LLWYLALA
+321 LLWYLALS
-329 FSASVSEVLGQK
+329 FTASVSEALGQK
-341 QASILLNGIASTVS
+341 QAATLLNGIASTVS
-355 LVNTLVIFIAFILI
+355 LVNTLVIFTAFILI

>member
-1 MNRKIKWILI
+1 MNRKLKWLI
-11 PAVTVFL
+11 VPVFIVFL
-18 LFLLTY
+18 LYMFTY
-24 SCFAEDSAESSGI
+24 TCFAEDSSESGV
-37 TAQAQETF
+37 TEQAQAVFSELL
-45 SSLFSALQ
+45 SSL
-53 EDVREALSDL
+53 EEETKEALSEIGIDD
-63 GVENAD
+63 AD
-69 YEELLTISPKRVVEV
+69 YTQLLSLSPKRVVDAI
-84 LLELVTGEMGA
+84 LELITGKMSE

-100 GFVCAILVLNAV
+100 GFVCALLVLSAV
-112 LEGFAHS
+112 LEGFAQP

-126 FSMFTTLLIVVA
+126 FSVFTTLLIVVS

-148 QAFSAMELSSDFL
+148 QAFSAMELSSNFL

-186 VMIGLSNLLTQCNVQ
+186 VMIGLSNLLAQCNVK

-211 SLNIAACMQPKYAF
+211 SLNIASSVQPKYAF
-225 NSLVSFFKKAVT
+225 NSLVAFFKKAVT
-237 ILLGFASTVFTGLLA
+237 VLLGFSATIFTGLLA
-252 IKGTLASAGDSV
+252 IKGSLASAGDSV

-273 GSTVPVV
+273 GSAVPVV

-290 VLGSIALIQNAVGI
+290 VLGSITLIQNAVGI

-314 VPVVLDL
+314 VPVILDL
-321 LLWYLALA
+321 LLWYLALS
-329 FSASVSEVLGQK
+329 FTASVSEALGQK
-341 QASILLNGIASTVS
+341 QAATLLNGIASTVS
-355 LVNTLVIFIAFILI
+355 LVNTLVIFTAFILI

>member
-1 MNRKIKWILI
+1 MNRKLKWIFVPVFI
-11 PAVTVFL
+11 VFL
-18 LFLLTY
+18 LYMFTY
-24 SCFAEDSAESSGI
+24 TCFAEDSSESGV
-37 TAQAQETF
+37 TEQAQAVFSELL
-45 SSLFSALQ
+45 SSL
-53 EDVREALSDL
+53 EEETKEALSEIGIDD
-63 GVENAD
+63 AD
-69 YEELLTISPKRVVEV
+69 YTQLLSLSPKRVVDAI
-84 LLELVTGEMGA
+84 LELITGKMSE

-100 GFVCAILVLNAV
+100 GFVCALLVLNAV
-112 LEGFAHS
+112 LDGFAQP

-126 FSMFTTLLIVVA
+126 FSVFTTLLIVVS

-148 QAFSAMELSSDFL
+148 QAFSAMELSSNFL

-186 VMIGLSNLLTQCNVQ
+186 VMIGLSNLLAQCNVK

-211 SLNIAACMQPKYAF
+211 SLNIASSVQPKYAF
-225 NSLVSFFKKAVT
+225 NSLVAFFKKAVT
-237 ILLGFASTVFTGLLA
+237 VLLGFSATIFTGLLA
-252 IKGTLASAGDSV
+252 IKGSLASAGDSI

-273 GSTVPVV
+273 GSAVPVV

-290 VLGSIALIQNAVGI
+290 VLGSITLIQNAVGI

-314 VPVVLDL
+314 VPVILDL
-321 LLWYLALA
+321 LLWYLALS
-329 FSASVSEVLGQK
+329 FTASVSEALGQK
-341 QASILLNGIASTVS
+341 QAATLLNGIASTVS
-355 LVNTLVIFIAFILI
+355 LVNTLVIFTAFILI

>member
-1 MNRKIKWILI
+1 MNRKLKWLI
-11 PAVTVFL
+11 VPVFIVFL
-18 LFLLTY
+18 LYMFTY
-24 SCFAEDSAESSGI
+24 TCFAEDSSESGV
-37 TAQAQETF
+37 TEQAQSVFSELL
-45 SSLFSALQ
+45 SSL
-53 EDVREALSDL
+53 EEETKEALSEIGIDD
-63 GVENAD
+63 AD
-69 YEELLTISPKRVVEV
+69 YTQLLSLSPKRVVDAI
-84 LLELVTGEMGA
+84 LELITGKMSE

-100 GFVCAILVLNAV
+100 GFVCALLVLSAV
-112 LEGFAHS
+112 LDGFAQP

-126 FSMFTTLLIVVA
+126 FSVFTTLLIVVS

-148 QAFSAMELSSDFL
+148 QAFSAMELSSNFL

-186 VMIGLSNLLTQCNVQ
+186 VMIGLSNLLAQCNVK

-211 SLNIAACMQPKYAF
+211 SLNIASSVQPKYAF
-225 NSLVSFFKKAVT
+225 NSLVAFFKKAVT
-237 ILLGFASTVFTGLLA
+237 VLLGFSATIFTGLLA
-252 IKGTLASAGDSV
+252 IKGSLASAGDSV

-273 GSTVPVV
+273 GSAVPVV

-290 VLGSIALIQNAVGI
+290 VLGSITLIQNAVGI

-314 VPVVLDL
+314 VPVILDL
-321 LLWYLALA
+321 LLWYLALS
-329 FSASVSEVLGQK
+329 FTASVSEALGQK
-341 QASILLNGIASTVS
+341 QAATLLNGIASTVS
-355 LVNTLVIFIAFILI
+355 LVNTLVIFTAFVLI

>member
-1 MNRKIKWILI
+1 MNRKLKWIYVPVFI
-11 PAVTVFL
+11 VFL
-18 LFLLTY
+18 LYMFTY
-24 SCFAEDSAESSGI
+24 TCFAEDSSESGV
-37 TAQAQETF
+37 TEQAQAVFSELL
-45 SSLFSALQ
+45 SSLEEETKA
-53 EDVREALSDL
+53 ALSEIGIDD
-63 GVENAD
+63 AD
-69 YEELLTISPKRVVEV
+69 YTQLLSLSPKRVVDAI
-84 LLELVTGEMGA
+84 LELITGKMSE

-100 GFVCAILVLNAV
+100 GFVCALLVLSAV
-112 LEGFAHS
+112 LEGFAQP

-126 FSMFTTLLIVVA
+126 FSVFTTLLIVVS

-148 QAFSAMELSSDFL
+148 QAFSAMELSSNFL

-186 VMIGLSNLLTQCNVQ
+186 VMIGLSNLLAQCNVK

-211 SLNIAACMQPKYAF
+211 SLNIASSVQPKYAF
-225 NSLVSFFKKAVT
+225 IRLVAFFKKAVT
-237 ILLGFASTVFTGLLA
+237 VLLGFSATIFTGLLA
-252 IKGTLASAGDSV
+252 IKGSLASAGDSV

-273 GSTVPVV
+273 GSAVPVV

-290 VLGSIALIQNAVGI
+290 VLGSITLIQNAVGI

-314 VPVVLDL
+314 VPVILDL
-321 LLWYLALA
+321 LLWYLALS
-329 FSASVSEVLGQK
+329 FTASVSEALGQK
-341 QASILLNGIASTVS
+341 QAATLLNGIASTVS
-355 LVNTLVIFIAFILI
+355 LVNTLVIFTAFILI

>member
-1 MNRKIKWILI
+1 MNRKLKWIFVPVFI
-11 PAVTVFL
+11 VFL
-18 LFLLTY
+18 LYMFTY
-24 SCFAEDSAESSGI
+24 TCFAEDSSESGV
-37 TAQAQETF
+37 TEQAQAVFSELL
-45 SSLFSALQ
+45 SSL
-53 EDVREALSDL
+53 EEETKEALSEIGIDD
-63 GVENAD
+63 AD
-69 YEELLTISPKRVVEV
+69 YTQLLSLSPKRVVDAI
-84 LLELVTGEMGA
+84 LELITGKMSE

-100 GFVCAILVLNAV
+100 GFVCALLVLSAV
-112 LEGFAHS
+112 LDGFAQP

-126 FSMFTTLLIVVA
+126 FSVFTTLLIVVS

-148 QAFSAMELSSDFL
+148 QAFSAMELSSNFL

-186 VMIGLSNLLTQCNVQ
+186 VMIGLSNLLAQCNVK

-211 SLNIAACMQPKYAF
+211 SLNIASSVQPKYAF
-225 NSLVSFFKKAVT
+225 NSLVAFFKKAVT
-237 ILLGFASTVFTGLLA
+237 VLLGFSATIFTGLLA
-252 IKGTLASAGDSV
+252 IKGSLASAGDSV

-273 GSTVPVV
+273 GSAVPVV

-290 VLGSIALIQNAVGI
+290 VLGSITLIQNAVGI

-314 VPVVLDL
+314 VPVILDL
-321 LLWYLALA
+321 LLWYLALS
-329 FSASVSEVLGQK
+329 FTASVSEALGQK
-341 QASILLNGIASTVS
+341 QAATLLNGIASTVS
-355 LVNTLVIFIAFILI
+355 LVNTLVIFTAFILI

>member
-1 MNRKIKWILI
+1 MNRKLKWLI
-11 PAVTVFL
+11 VPVFIVFL
-18 LFLLTY
+18 LYMFTY
-24 SCFAEDSAESSGI
+24 TCFAEDSSESGV
-37 TAQAQETF
+37 TEQAQAVFSELL
-45 SSLFSALQ
+45 SSL
-53 EDVREALSDL
+53 EEETKEALSEIGIDD
-63 GVENAD
+63 AD
-69 YEELLTISPKRVVEV
+69 YTQLLSLSPKRVVDAI
-84 LLELVTGEMGA
+84 LELFTGKMSE

-100 GFVCAILVLNAV
+100 GFVCALLVLSAV
-112 LEGFAHS
+112 LDGFAQP

-126 FSMFTTLLIVVA
+126 FSVFTTLLIVVS

-148 QAFSAMELSSDFL
+148 QAFSAMELSSNFL

-186 VMIGLSNLLTQCNVQ
+186 VMIGLSNLLAQCNVK

-211 SLNIAACMQPKYAF
+211 SLNIASSVQPKYAF
-225 NSLVSFFKKAVT
+225 NSLVAFFKKAVT
-237 ILLGFASTVFTGLLA
+237 VLLGFSATIFTGLLA
-252 IKGTLASAGDSV
+252 IKGSLASAGDSV

-273 GSTVPVV
+273 GSAVPVV

-290 VLGSIALIQNAVGI
+290 VLGSITLIQNAVGI

-314 VPVVLDL
+314 VPVILDL
-321 LLWYLALA
+321 LLWYLALS
-329 FSASVSEVLGQK
+329 FTASVSEALGQK
-341 QASILLNGIASTVS
+341 QAATLLNGIASTVS
-355 LVNTLVIFIAFILI
+355 LVNTLVIFTAFILI

>member
-1 MNRKIKWILI
+1 MNRKLKWIFVPVFI
-11 PAVTVFL
+11 VFL
-18 LFLLTY
+18 LYMFTY
-24 SCFAEDSAESSGI
+24 TCFAEDSSESGV
-37 TAQAQETF
+37 TEQAQSVFSELL
-45 SSLFSALQ
+45 SSL
-53 EDVREALSDL
+53 EEETKEALSEIGIDD
-63 GVENAD
+63 AD
-69 YEELLTISPKRVVEV
+69 YTQLLSLSPKRVVDAI
-84 LLELVTGEMGA
+84 LELFTGKMSE

-100 GFVCAILVLNAV
+100 GFVCALLVLSAV
-112 LEGFAHS
+112 LEGFAQP

-126 FSMFTTLLIVVA
+126 FSVFTTLLIVVS
-138 LLLPV
+138 LLLPI

-148 QAFSAMELSSDFL
+148 QAFSAMELSSNFL

-186 VMIGLSNLLTQCNVQ
+186 VMIGLSNLLAQCNVK

-211 SLNIAACMQPKYAF
+211 SLNIASSVQPKYAF
-225 NSLVSFFKKAVT
+225 NSLVAFFKKAVT
-237 ILLGFASTVFTGLLA
+237 VLLGFSATIFTGLLA
-252 IKGTLASAGDSV
+252 IKGSLASAGDSV

-273 GSTVPVV
+273 GSAVPVV

-290 VLGSIALIQNAVGI
+290 VLGSITLIQNAVGI

-314 VPVVLDL
+314 VPVILDL
-321 LLWYLALA
+321 LLWYLALS
-329 FSASVSEVLGQK
+329 FTASVSEALGQK
-341 QASILLNGIASTVS
+341 QAATLLNGIASTVS
-355 LVNTLVIFIAFILI
+355 LVNTLVIFTAFILI

>member
-1 MNRKIKWILI
+1 MNRKLKWIFVPVFI
-11 PAVTVFL
+11 VFL
-18 LFLLTY
+18 LYMFTY
-24 SCFAEDSAESSGI
+24 TCFAEDSSESGV
-37 TAQAQETF
+37 TEQAQSVFSELL
-45 SSLFSALQ
+45 SSL
-53 EDVREALSDL
+53 EEETKEALSEIGIDD
-63 GVENAD
+63 AD
-69 YEELLTISPKRVVEV
+69 YTQLLSLSPKRVVDAI
-84 LLELVTGEMGA
+84 LELFTGKMSE

-100 GFVCAILVLNAV
+100 GFVCALLVLSAV
-112 LEGFAHS
+112 LEGFAQP

-126 FSMFTTLLIVVA
+126 FSVFTTLLIVVS

-148 QAFSAMELSSDFL
+148 QAFSAMELSSNFL

-186 VMIGLSNLLTQCNVQ
+186 VMIGLSNLLAQCNVK

-211 SLNIAACMQPKYAF
+211 SLNIASSVQPKYAF
-225 NSLVSFFKKAVT
+225 NSLVAFFKKAVT
-237 ILLGFASTVFTGLLA
+237 VLLGFSATIFTGLLA
-252 IKGTLASAGDSV
+252 IKGSLASAGDSV

-273 GSTVPVV
+273 GSAVPVV

-290 VLGSIALIQNAVGI
+290 VLGSITLIQNAVGI

-314 VPVVLDL
+314 VPVILDL
-321 LLWYLALA
+321 LLWYLALS
-329 FSASVSEVLGQK
+329 FTASVSEALGQK
-341 QASILLNGIASTVS
+341 QAATLLNGIASTVS
-355 LVNTLVIFIAFILI
+355 LVNTLVIFTAFILI

>member
-1 MNRKIKWILI
+1 MNRKLKWIFVPVFI
-11 PAVTVFL
+11 AFL
-18 LFLLTY
+18 LCMFTY
-24 SCFAEDSAESSGI
+24 TCFAEDSSESGV
-37 TAQAQETF
+37 TEQAQSVFSELL
-45 SSLFSALQ
+45 SSL
-53 EDVREALSDL
+53 EEETKEALSEIGIDD
-63 GVENAD
+63 AD
-69 YEELLTISPKRVVEV
+69 YTQLLSLSPKRVVDAI
-84 LLELVTGEMGA
+84 LELITGKMSE
-95 KLKAV
+95 K
-100 GFVCAILVLNAV
+100 
-112 LEGFAHS
+112 FAQP

-126 FSMFTTLLIVVA
+126 FSVFTTLLIVVS

-148 QAFSAMELSSDFL
+148 QAFSAMELSSNFL

-186 VMIGLSNLLTQCNVQ
+186 VMIGLSNLLAQCNVK

-211 SLNIAACMQPKYAF
+211 SLNIASSVQPKYAF
-225 NSLVSFFKKAVT
+225 NSLVAFFKKAVT
-237 ILLGFASTVFTGLLA
+237 VLLGFSATIFTGLLA
-252 IKGTLASAGDSV
+252 IKGSLASAGDSV

-273 GSTVPVV
+273 GSAVPVV

-290 VLGSIALIQNAVGI
+290 VLGSITLIQNAVGI

-314 VPVVLDL
+314 VPVILDL
-321 LLWYLALA
+321 LLWYLALS
-329 FSASVSEVLGQK
+329 FTASVSEALGQK
-341 QASILLNGIASTVS
+341 QAATLLNGIASTVS
-355 LVNTLVIFIAFILI
+355 LVNTLVIFTAFILI